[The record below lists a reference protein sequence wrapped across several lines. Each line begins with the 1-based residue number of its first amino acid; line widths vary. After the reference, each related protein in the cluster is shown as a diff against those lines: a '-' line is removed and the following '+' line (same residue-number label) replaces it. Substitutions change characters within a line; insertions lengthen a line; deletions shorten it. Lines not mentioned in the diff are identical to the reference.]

1 MADTKN
7 KNYLAEAPIPESYLK
22 MSLPVV
28 AGMIISLIY
37 NLVDIYFVSLT
48 GKTELI
54 AGVSLCT
61 PIFTMLIALGD
72 IFGLGGS
79 SAVSRLLG
87 AGEKE
92 HAREVSV
99 LSAWAGLICGLTV
112 GVLLLL
118 LRIPAL
124 RLLGADEN
132 TFSFASAYLGWIC
145 AAAPFVVFCFIPINI
160 LRSEG
165 KVKESFI
172 GGAIGSI
179 SNMILDPL
187 MIFGLGLGAGGAALA
202 TFLAYVIET
211 LYFARVMTSR
221 TEIVVLHPRFL
232 NFRASDLMEVLRI
245 GIPACVT
252 NLVQSVSVMLTNRQ
266 LLVYGTECIAGY
278 GIASRAFM
286 IATMVLM
293 GFAFGG
299 QPIIGYSYGSQNKK
313 RLRDIIHYEYWFEI
327 CLALLFTVLL
337 FFGAPY
343 IMRIMSASDAVL
355 VKGAE
360 MLRYMS
366 SSLVFMAICLVS
378 TCIFQSVGQAGGA
391 FAISVSRQGII
402 FALLL
407 PVLSSMFGLPGIL
420 LTQPVSDILT
430 AVMSLAIFHMTVGR
444 TLN

>member
-1 MADTKN
+1 
-7 KNYLAEAPIPESYLK
+7 
-22 MSLPVV
+22 
-28 AGMIISLIY
+28 
-37 NLVDIYFVSLT
+37 
-48 GKTELI
+48 
-54 AGVSLCT
+54 
-61 PIFTMLIALGD
+61 
-72 IFGLGGS
+72 
-79 SAVSRLLG
+79 
-87 AGEKE
+87 
-92 HAREVSV
+92 
-99 LSAWAGLICGLTV
+99 
-112 GVLLLL
+112 
-118 LRIPAL
+118 
-124 RLLGADEN
+124 
-132 TFSFASAYLGWIC
+132 
-145 AAAPFVVFCFIPINI
+145 
-160 LRSEG
+160 
-165 KVKESFI
+165 
-172 GGAIGSI
+172 
-179 SNMILDPL
+179 MILDPL

-211 LYFARVMTSR
+211 LYFSWIMTGK

-232 NFRASDLMEVLRI
+232 HFRASDLMEVLRI

-252 NLVQSVSVMLTNRQ
+252 NLVQSLSVMLTNRR
-266 LLVYGTECIAGY
+266 LLAYGTECIAGY

-299 QPIIGYSYGSQNKK
+299 QPIIGYSYGNQNKK

-391 FAISVSRQGII
+391 FAISVCRQGII

-407 PVLSSMFGLPGIL
+407 PILSSMFGLSGIL
-420 LTQPVSDILT
+420 LTQPFSDILT